1 MCKKGLKVD
10 ELKALYFKSI
20 KEYQLLF
27 KAGVILLGLGLTGL
41 IQTTPIIS
49 KLSSDTRL
57 MQYKLEEKYLVS
69 HISEI
74 DCNGLKLGQA
84 DCRFAKY
91 KYFENE
97 TTIDFAAKIIVF
109 ILYLGASLIT
119 FSGYAFSKNAKKEY
133 VAHNNTP

>member
-1 MCKKGLKVD
+1 MD

-27 KAGVILLGLGLTGL
+27 KAGVILLGLSLTGL

-57 MQYKLEEKYLVS
+57 LQYKLEEKHQVS

-91 KYFENE
+91 KYSENE
-97 TTIDFAAKIIVF
+97 TTIDFSVKIIVF
-109 ILYLGASLIT
+109 FLYLGSLLIT
-119 FSGYAFSKNAKKEY
+119 FSGFAFSKSAQNEY
-133 VAHNNTP
+133 IANNKQINKDT